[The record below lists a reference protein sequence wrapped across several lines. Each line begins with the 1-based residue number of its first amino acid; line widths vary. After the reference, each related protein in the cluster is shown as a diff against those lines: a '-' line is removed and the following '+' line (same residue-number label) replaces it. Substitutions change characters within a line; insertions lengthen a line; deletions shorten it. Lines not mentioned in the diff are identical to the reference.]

1 MTTSQFIKE
10 NLNGVSAYRL
20 SQLTGISTSLLS
32 CYLNG
37 KSEPSVDKLKLIIKA
52 LNIHRD
58 NLNDFIYEN

>member
-37 KSEPSVDKLKLIIKA
+37 KSEPSVDKLKLIVKA
-52 LNIHRD
+52 LDVQNNDI
-58 NLNDFIYEN
+58 LDFIKK

>member
-32 CYLNG
+32 CYING
-37 KSEPSVDKLKLIIKA
+37 KSEPSVDKLKLIVKA
-52 LNIHRD
+52 LDVQNNDI
-58 NLNDFIYEN
+58 LDFIKK

>member
-10 NLNGVSAYRL
+10 NLNGMSAYRL

-52 LNIHRD
+52 LNVQNTDI
-58 NLNDFIYEN
+58 LDFIKK